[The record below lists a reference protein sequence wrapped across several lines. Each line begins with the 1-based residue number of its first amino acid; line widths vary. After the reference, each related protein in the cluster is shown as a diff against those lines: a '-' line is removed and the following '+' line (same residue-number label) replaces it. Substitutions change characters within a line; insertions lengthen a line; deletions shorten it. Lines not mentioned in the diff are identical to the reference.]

1 VPIWSL
7 VTRVPWRQVL
17 RYAPQILDGTER
29 LVDLM
34 RSNRATRVDPGAG
47 PVPSE
52 LELAE
57 RLAALERDQAAQAE
71 LLSQLA
77 RQQARVSE
85 ALRVLSGRVTLA
97 LWLAAASLV
106 AAAVLLILARWS

>member
-1 VPIWSL
+1 VPIWTL
-7 VTRVPWRQVL
+7 VTRVPWKQVL

-29 LVDLM
+29 LVDLV

-71 LLSQLA
+71 LLSRLA
-77 RQQARVSE
+77 TQQARLSE
-85 ALRVLSGRVTLA
+85 ALRVLSTRVTA
-97 LWLAAASLV
+97 AIWLAAATLV
-106 AAAVLLILARWS
+106 AALVLLLLRLF

>member
-1 VPIWSL
+1 MPIWTL

-29 LVDLM
+29 LVDLV

-47 PVPSE
+47 PLPPES
-52 LELAE
+52 ELAE

-77 RQQARVSE
+77 EQQARLSE
-85 ALRVLSGRVTLA
+85 ALRVLATRVTAA
-97 LWLAAASLV
+97 LWLAAAGVL
-106 AAAVLLILARWS
+106 AAALLLLSRYL